1 MDSHTDILILKVL
14 TQERVAKIMMRF
26 KEYRVTCM
34 WVTKHI
40 YLVGLY

>member
-14 TQERVAKIMMRF
+14 TQERVAKVMMRS
-26 KEYRVTCM
+26 KEYRVM